1 MQIFQINENICF
13 FPDHKFLLLSHTQKK
28 KIMKINKFKGKL
40 KVNAFSKTIGIF
52 YTITQNCLLNLAVNT
67 LLMSISNKAF
77 KVS

>member
-52 YTITQNCLLNLAVNT
+52 YTITQNNLAVNT